1 MPFDIVLDK
10 VNMDLMTNEGFAN
23 ALFYACNLAP
33 GCGHMTG
40 PVCSTWIFLLLGV
53 KGSSSV

>member
-10 VNMDLMTNEGFAN
+10 VNMDLLTNEGFCN

-33 GCGHMTG
+33 GAGHMTG
-40 PVCSTWIFLLLGV
+40 PVCSTWIFLRLGV
-53 KGSSSV
+53 LLEYD